1 MIPANKAE
9 GLSSSKGDAFTEIRS
24 SIYHSRKNF
33 STNEHKLAGT
43 YHEENV
49 GYGSGHRYDREHGW
63 RCERDHLHSQRF
75 LHGYYE
81 LYECSCHGEKT
92 SSSTNGRI
100 YVYSYDNV
108 STDEYTNHFRGQEV
122 NGSSRTTRGSKWV
135 TQRQEIPIENANIV
149 SPKYY
154 SVSARGNTNYSN
166 YDGISRITL
175 GGYFLANK

>member
-1 MIPANKAE
+1 MKKMLAMVLVVAMLMSIASVASAATFTLSVSCTSTTSYTDAPA
-9 GLSSSKGDAFTEIRS
+9 TE
-24 SIYHSRKNF
+24 K
-33 STNEHKLAGT
+33 
-43 YHEENV
+43 
-49 GYGSGHRYDREHGW
+49 
-63 RCERDHLHSQRF
+63 
-75 LHGYYE
+75 
-81 LYECSCHGEKT
+81 KT
-92 SSSTNGRI
+92 SASTNGRI

-135 TQRQEIPIENANIV
+135 TQYMEIPIENANIV
-149 SPKYY
+149 KDKTY